1 MYEHSFSVALEGGSM
16 YRQKFLNLL
25 CLTLFFSLL
34 PVLYAVEDVEV
45 TSERFNVWRKV
56 QSTVKDTVVQLFVQ
70 TAVFNWLEPYK
81 APKQSKSFGSGFFI
95 NSDGYIVSNFH
106 VVEAAVGVKI
116 QIPSLGKE
124 QLDVDIIGVS
134 PERDVSLLKLTDES
148 LKRVKDILG
157 KVSYLALGESDN
169 VVRTQ
174 EVMACGYPLGQEK
187 LKSTQGIVSGRENV
201 WGESYIQI
209 TAALNPG
216 NSGGPSLNASGKVVG
231 INTARIPSA
240 QNIGYIIPIDDV
252 KSVINDL
259 YKVKLLRKPLLGC
272 EFNFGTKD
280 MTSYLKNPEPGGLY
294 IARVFKKS
302 LLEAA
307 GLCEGDM
314 MYKINDNVLDLYGE
328 TNVSWSEDKVPLVS
342 VLNRFHLGQDLHIV
356 TYRNGVCRDL
366 NFSFDLTSSL
376 PIKTYYPGYEEI
388 EYEIIGGMVVMPL
401 AVNHIDRL
409 EESKVDLA
417 KYNKRENQYVS
428 RLIVTHIF
436 PTSQVQQARALNVG
450 DLLEQINGISV
461 YTLADFRKAIKTSKR
476 YVTVKTEDKKFI
488 VLNLKKILRD
498 EDILAKKY
506 FYQKSKLVSDL
517 QNQFVDNRITKKAS

>member
-1 MYEHSFSVALEGGSM
+1 MYK
-16 YRQKFLNLL
+16 QNFLNIF
-25 CLTLFFSLL
+25 CLNIFCLMLFFSFVHVL
-34 PVLYAVEDVEV
+34 PADESVEV
-45 TSERFNVWRKV
+45 SSERFNVWRKV
-56 QSTVKDTVVQLFVQ
+56 QATVKDTVVQLFVQ

-81 APKQSKSFGSGFFI
+81 APKQGKAFGSGFFI
-95 NSDGYIVSNFH
+95 NNEGYIVSNFH
-106 VVEAAVGVKI
+106 VVEASVGVKV

-134 PERDVSLLKLTDES
+134 PERDISLLKLTEES
-148 LKRVKDILG
+148 LKRVNDVLG
-157 KVSYLALGESDN
+157 KVPHLALGESDN

-216 NSGGPSLNASGKVVG
+216 NSGGPSLNASGKVIG

-280 MTSYLKNPEPGGLY
+280 MTFYLKNPEPGGLY

-314 MYKINDNVLDLYGE
+314 MYKINENVLDLYGE

-342 VLNRFHLGQDLHIV
+342 VLNRFHLGQNLRIV
-356 TYRNGVCRDL
+356 TYRRGVRRDL
-366 NFSFDLTSSL
+366 NFTFNLTNPL
-376 PIKTYYPGYEEI
+376 PIRTYYPGFEDI

-401 AVNHIDRL
+401 AINHIDRL
-409 EESKVDLA
+409 EEAKIDLA
-417 KYNKRENQYVS
+417 KYSKRENQYTS

-436 PTSQVQQARALNVG
+436 PTSQVQQSRALNVG
-450 DLLEQINGISV
+450 DLIEQINGVTV
-461 YTLADFRKAIKTSKR
+461 YTLADFRKAVKKSKR
-476 YVTVKTEDKKFI
+476 YMTIKTDDKKFI
-488 VLNLKKILRD
+488 VLNFKKILRD
-498 EDILAKKY
+498 EDTLSKKY
-506 FYQKSKLVSDL
+506 FYPKSKLVINL
-517 QNQFVDNRITKKAS
+517 QNEFVDKRIIKKAS